1 MNIKLLNIRLP
12 SEIVTWID
20 SLVKRG
26 IYKSRA
32 EAVRDFSRQYIE
44 ENKGDIVD

>member
-1 MNIKLLNIRLP
+1 MEIEALNIRLP
-12 SEIVTWID
+12 KEIVSWLD

-44 ENKGDIVD
+44 ENKGDISD